1 MFQVLLHPDA
11 TTAAIRNG
19 MLPVM
24 LKILEDAVRKI
35 DITKPNSEETCF
47 ENLQT
52 INKLL
57 QEFVFGTAYGI
68 LMFLYCLLLQRSAVD
83 KFQDFLQLFQL
94 FAESHGGR
102 LIEKT
107 VVALLSLSNVEA
119 KLSTSRAK
127 KVTDL
132 KNNKL

>member
-1 MFQVLLHPDA
+1 
-11 TTAAIRNG
+11 
-19 MLPVM
+19 M
-24 LKILEDAVRKI
+24 LKVLEDAVRKI
-35 DITKPNSEETCF
+35 DVAKPDSEETCF
-47 ENLQT
+47 DNLQT

-68 LMFLYCLLLQRSAVD
+68 LIFLYCLLLQRSTVD

-102 LIEKT
+102 LVEKT
-107 VVALLSLSNVEA
+107 VVSLLSLSNVEA

-132 KNNKL
+132 RINYKL